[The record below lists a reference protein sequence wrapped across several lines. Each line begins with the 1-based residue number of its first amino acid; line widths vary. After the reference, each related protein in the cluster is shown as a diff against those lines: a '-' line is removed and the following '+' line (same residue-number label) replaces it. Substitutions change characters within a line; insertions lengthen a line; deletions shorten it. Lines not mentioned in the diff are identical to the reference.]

1 MGLKLAGVIAAFVAL
16 VFGSVLVFQVFD
28 RNSHSVS
35 DTIRPFVITVGPLW
49 AVAVAA
55 AFVLLRPPAR

>member
-1 MGLKLAGVIAAFVAL
+1 MGLKVAGVVVAFVAL
-16 VFGSVLVFQVFD
+16 VFGSVLVFQLFD
-28 RNSHSVS
+28 RNSHSAS

-55 AFVLLRPPAR
+55 AVVLLRRPTK

>member
-1 MGLKLAGVIAAFVAL
+1 MGLKVAGVAVAFAAL

-28 RNSHSVS
+28 RSSDSAS
-35 DTIRPFVITVGPLW
+35 DTLRPFVITVAPLW

-55 AFVLLRPPAR
+55 AVVLLRRPTK

>member
-1 MGLKLAGVIAAFVAL
+1 MALKVAGVTVMFAAL

-28 RNSHSVS
+28 RTSHSSS
-35 DTIRPFVITVGPLW
+35 DTIRPFVITVAPLW

-55 AFVLLRPPAR
+55 AVALLRRTTK